1 MQPKAE
7 KGRDPRRYMELRDTQ
22 SSWAKSRRQKP
33 WMCLVSR
40 CLPSCHAF
48 IRHQLLLMQ
57 QGKGGSSSSAASAAA
72 AALSLSS
79 PFHSTALASFIRHG
93 NWQTFPANDAEA
105 AAPLL
110 QASSPSSLSPSPPAH
125 MLLSFAHFASLMNA
139 SFCCCRC
146 CCCGTKLISKLLF
159 EIKNVGCCCRR
170 RRRT

>member
-1 MQPKAE
+1 MLASSVPSLGRSERRETRREGMQPKAG

-72 AALSLSS
+72 AAAALSLSS

-110 QASSPSSLSPSPPAH
+110 QASSPSSLSLSSCSHAP
-125 MLLSFAHFASLMNA
+125 LLR
-139 SFCCCRC
+139 SFCESDER
-146 CCCGTKLISKLLF
+146 
-159 EIKNVGCCCRR
+159 
-170 RRRT
+170 